1 MNSLEPDELEIRR
14 QNRLSR
20 QRRYRENLTDE
31 ARSQL
36 MQTDTS
42 ARQIAR
48 ENLTDE
54 ARLQATQTNT
64 SARQIARKNL
74 TDEAR
79 LQATQTNTSAR
90 QIERNLKSTRFVE
103 VLGQLP
109 KEAVGD
115 NSS

>member
-1 MNSLEPDELEIRR
+1 MNSLEPDALEIRR

-20 QRRYRENLTDE
+20 KRRYRGNLTDE
-31 ARSQL
+31 ARSQAT
-36 MQTDTS
+36 QTDTL

-64 SARQIARKNL
+64 SARQI
-74 TDEAR
+74 
-79 LQATQTNTSAR
+79 
-90 QIERNLKSTRFVE
+90 ERNLTSTQFDDHNRLLISRLHPHQVE
-103 VLGQLP
+103 APTASQLLYP
-109 KEAVGD
+109 VDD